1 MRVTSTEKKQ
11 VQDIYDG
18 LLGFLKMLSTS
29 PEFRRHILDLTNIL
43 QDIFVRSTYLAL
55 NGISFVDS
63 ILNLF
68 NCSWNRQV
76 RRLSFPKH
84 CRDDHRLA
92 YVYWLGRIPLHWN
105 SFQALHSRLI

>member
-84 CRDDHRLA
+84 CRNDHRLA
-92 YVYWLGRIPLHWN
+92 YFYWLGRIPLHWN